1 MEKRDVM
8 NFIES
13 FRQNS
18 GWNMVPEEKAIR
30 PDLAGLEMFDTA
42 VGGVASAGDPAFLRL
57 KDPAVVGPHCLLQ
70 ENGWREP
77 ARWSPSSCPFRSG

>member
-18 GWNMVPEEKAIR
+18 GWNMVPEEKPSGRTLQGLRCSTR
-30 PDLAGLEMFDTA
+30 PLAE
-42 VGGVASAGDPAFLRL
+42 
-57 KDPAVVGPHCLLQ
+57 LLQ
-70 ENGWREP
+70 PETRISP
-77 ARWSPSSCPFRSG
+77 A